1 MIFFLYIDAM
11 DLTKRVIQMQTLCD
25 LKKNKKKFGI
35 GTLSI
40 QLEEMENAITETDTS
55 TTKVLF
61 LPLRS

>member
-25 LKKNKKKFGI
+25 LKKKKKNSGI

-61 LPLRS
+61 LPLKS